1 MKPIHWRRTA
11 LGKYLRHLPRPKQFR
26 GTWLHRC
33 CGDRLL
39 ASELWT
45 PTRQR
50 FAAGLAVGAFF
61 AMIPVPF
68 QMLAAALIAYIT
80 RVNIPIAVAATWIS
94 NPFSYPV
101 VIYAQYRL
109 GCFILS
115 REPIQ
120 LHGEHLL
127 GEISKAPVPYFT
139 GVFPSAAILA
149 LVLYP
154 ITLKVWDWGYAWI
167 HAAKVKREAAQFAKK
182 AAPASCS
189 TENAVR

>member
-11 LGKYLRHLPRPKQFR
+11 LGRYLRHLPRPKHFR

-39 ASELWT
+39 AAELWT

-68 QMLAAALIAYIT
+68 QMPASALIAYIT

-94 NPFSYPV
+94 NPFTYPV
-101 VIYAQYRL
+101 VVFAQYRL
-109 GCFILS
+109 GCFLLS
-115 REPIQ
+115 REPIHLQ
-120 LHGEHLL
+120 SEHLL

-139 GVFPSAAILA
+139 GVLPSAILLA

-154 ITLKVWDWGYAWI
+154 ITLKVWNIGEAFLMK
-167 HAAKVKREAAQFAKK
+167 AKFQREAVRLGKK
-182 AAPASCS
+182 AAPTQKSA
-189 TENAVR
+189 ENAVR

>member
-11 LGKYLRHLPRPKQFR
+11 LGRYLRHLPRPKHFR

-39 ASELWT
+39 AAELWT

-80 RVNIPIAVAATWIS
+80 RVNIPIAVTATWIS
-94 NPFSYPV
+94 NPFTYPF
-101 VIYAQYRL
+101 VIFAQYCL
-109 GCFILS
+109 GCFLLS
-115 REPIQ
+115 REPIH
-120 LHGEHLL
+120 LKSEHLL

-139 GVFPSAAILA
+139 GVFPSAILLA

-154 ITLKVWDWGYAWI
+154 ITLKVWTIGEAFLLN
-167 HAAKVKREAAQFAKK
+167 AKIQREAARLAKK
-182 AAPASCS
+182 GARQLDS
-189 TENAVR
+189 TENAMR